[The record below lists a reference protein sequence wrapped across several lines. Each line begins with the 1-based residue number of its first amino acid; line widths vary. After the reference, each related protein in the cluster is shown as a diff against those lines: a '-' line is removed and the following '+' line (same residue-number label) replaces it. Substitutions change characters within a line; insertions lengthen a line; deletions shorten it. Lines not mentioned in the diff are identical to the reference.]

1 MKELIIKQ
9 KELTEGITDIE
20 IKITYDLLYHGTN
33 SPYKNWHEAER
44 LLRIRNKLD
53 KALIEITEVIKT
65 IKENANK

>member
-20 IKITYDLLYHGTN
+20 IKITSDLLYKGAN